1 MSLRDA
7 ISTCSPPAHR
17 TVPYG
22 RRTVAALARRVLRV
36 SASARR
42 VAAAYAIQQY
52 NTILYVPPSG
62 GAKAFSDYGPR
73 FLGGSPR
80 VSA

>member
-22 RRTVAALARRVLRV
+22 RRMVAALARRVLRV

-42 VAAAYAIQQY
+42 AAAAYGNAFW
-52 NTILYVPPSG
+52 LVPEARTLISLLV
-62 GAKAFSDYGPR
+62 F
-73 FLGGSPR
+73 
-80 VSA
+80 VV